1 MPVTHSPLRYPGG
14 KAQLSGFI
22 EEVFSVNGIN
32 DSTYIEPF
40 SGGAG
45 LALSLLFDGK
55 VSRIILN
62 DYDISIY
69 ALWHSILYETESLIE
84 KILTTNIDIN
94 EWEKQKEIYKKSN
107 SDDLLSLGFSTL
119 FLNRTNRSG
128 IIKAGVIGGKAQL
141 GKYKLD
147 CRFNVNN
154 IVSKIRNISSYVD
167 HIKLYN
173 LDVIDLIDN
182 VITKENESKTF
193 IFFDPPYYN
202 KGKDLYANFFTRK
215 DHEILC
221 SRIKSL
227 KNYSW
232 IVTYDDCNEIRE
244 IYQEIP
250 SHTYCLNYSLAV
262 KKKAVELI
270 FFSENMQLNTE
281 YKSLKLS

>member
-14 KAQLSGFI
+14 KAQLSSFI
-22 EEVFSVNGIN
+22 EEIFSINGI
-32 DSTYIEPF
+32 SAPVYIEPF

-55 VSRIILN
+55 VSRVILN

-69 ALWHSILYETESLIE
+69 ALWYSILYETEALIE

-107 SDDLLSLGFSTL
+107 GDDLLSLGFSTL

-141 GKYKLD
+141 GKYKLN
-147 CRFNVNN
+147 CRFNVNS
-154 IVSKIRNISSYVD
+154 IVNKIRKISSYVD
-167 HIKLYN
+167 CINLYN

-182 VITKENESKTF
+182 VVIKENESKTF
-193 IFFDPPYYN
+193 IFFDPPYYK

-221 SRIKSL
+221 SRIKAL
-227 KNYSW
+227 NNYSW
-232 IVTYDDCNEIRE
+232 IVTYDDCDEIRE

-250 SHTYCLNYSLAV
+250 SYTYGLNYSLAV
-262 KKKAVELI
+262 KKKAMERI
-270 FFSENMQLNTE
+270 FFSDNIKLNTE
-281 YKSLKLS
+281 YKSISLS